1 MMLRR
6 FRPLLRTSRSAGHS
20 SAARRGLLIRTTRAF
35 AAGCAWLVAA
45 GCSNADGPSAGT
57 PPRSQPVQFALS
69 SNVSA
74 AAGAVIGAVVSYQ
87 PPDGAVVTLARDSIV
102 VGSAETQAPL
112 PLEADVSDCR
122 RDAESVGA
130 TCTIV
135 FTLRLTR
142 DGRLLD
148 ENVQQIPVS
157 ATTQL
162 VNIPDISLFEVAT
175 VTIAPALLT
184 GVEVGDTQTLTATA
198 ADRSGA
204 VVTGRQTTWEV
215 VSGNVTISTTG
226 ALQAVGTGDA
236 RIRASIGGRQRELAF
251 AVGQASVATLQLAPL
266 DTLVPV
272 GGSATYRIVA
282 RSASGEILT
291 GRPVTYS
298 SSNPSVATIAGSV
311 ASALSVGTSTI
322 TARSTEGRGG
332 TTITASTPL
341 RVEAAPPILVDRT
354 TVALDSLAPG
364 TTGTARTVAVSTSVG
379 RTIGAL
385 RATITYVQSVTPW
398 LTATLN
404 ATTTPTS
411 LSLQAAAGQLPAGDY
426 AADVRLTSASE
437 PHQPATVRVTL
448 RVVPA
453 RRVTLTPRVVDLG
466 TFDPTET
473 SGEATFVSLTSSNTF
488 PVAGLSARIEYLT
501 AATGWLTTAL
511 EATTAPPAT
520 RLVLTPRPFGLAL
533 GAHQARVIVS
543 STSLGASPDTAVV
556 SMTVSQSA
564 LGRFAGLIVNPVN
577 GSPLANVSV
586 SIRRASDSS
595 EVALVTSASNGSFT
609 SGPLPAGAYLIVYSA
624 SGFVASTLES
634 QTLVGGVGAPIRTL
648 PTAQMVPVGLG
659 AGTITGFVRDAT
671 TANPVVGAT
680 VELRIGS
687 GNTTGPVLATTT
699 TNSGGGYSFAA
710 QQSRNY
716 TIRGSRQGFV
726 DGSVNVAVYGT
737 TVVAPLTFLSPG
749 TGTIAWR
756 FVLSWGSQPSDLD
769 AYLTGPI
776 ASSAQRFVVYF
787 GTSGSLVASPFAQ
800 LDIDR
805 TTGFGPETITMAQ
818 QITGVYRYYV
828 NNFSQQPSITV
839 SNARVDVYQGNTLFN
854 QFFIPQGSGTYWT
867 VFELSGSTL
876 TPINTIGTSQPSLLS
891 PISGRRSAAADVARE
906 AFSLFPPFP
915 TQQKKPR

>member
-6 FRPLLRTSRSAGHS
+6 FRPLLSTSHAGGHHS
-20 SAARRGLLIRTTRAF
+20 PARRRSQIRMV
-35 AAGCAWLVAA
+35 AAGCAWLAA
-45 GCSNADGPSAGT
+45 VSCSNADGPLANS
-57 PPRSQPVQFALS
+57 PLRPQPVRFALA
-69 SNVSA
+69 SNVAA

-87 PPDGAVVTLARDSIV
+87 RPDGATVTLARDSVV
-102 VGSAETQAPL
+102 VGTAETQPL

-122 RDAESVGA
+122 REAEAVGA

-148 ENVQQIPVS
+148 ESVQQVVVN

-162 VNIPDISLFEVAT
+162 VQIPDISLFEVAT
-175 VTIAPALLT
+175 VTIAPSPLT
-184 GVEVGDTQTLTATA
+184 GVEVGDTQALTATA
-198 ADRSGA
+198 VDRSGA

-215 VSGNVTISTTG
+215 VSGNVTVSTTG
-226 ALQAVGTGDA
+226 ALQAVGAGDA
-236 RIRASIGGRQRELAF
+236 RIRATVGGRQRELTF
-251 AVGQASVATLQLAPL
+251 AVGQASVATLQIAPL

-272 GGSATYRIVA
+272 GGSATYRVVA

-291 GRPVTYS
+291 GRPITYA
-298 SSNPSVATIAGSV
+298 SSNLAVATMAGSV
-311 ASALSVGTSTI
+311 ASALSIGTSTV
-322 TARSTEGRGG
+322 TAQSSGRGG
-332 TTITASTPL
+332 TTITTSTTL
-341 RVEAAPPILVDRT
+341 RVEAAPPILVDRS

-364 TTGTARTVAVSTSVG
+364 TVGSARTVAISTSAG
-379 RTIGAL
+379 RSIAAL
-385 RATITYVQSVTPW
+385 RATVTYVQSVTPW

-411 LSLQAAAGQLPAGDY
+411 LALQAAAGQLPAGDY
-426 AADVRLTSASE
+426 AADVRLSSASD

-466 TFDPTET
+466 IFDPSQT
-473 SGEATFVSLTSSNTF
+473 SGEATLVSVTSSNTF
-488 PVAGLSARIEYLT
+488 PVAGLSARIEYLS
-501 AATGWLTTAL
+501 AATGWLTTAF

-520 RLVLTPRPFGLAL
+520 SLVLTPRPLGVAL

-543 STSLGASPDTAVV
+543 STSLGASPDTAIV
-556 SMTVSQSA
+556 SMTVSQTA
-564 LGRFAGLIVNPVN
+564 FGRFAGQIVNPVN
-577 GSPLANVSV
+577 GNPLANVSV
-586 SIRRASDSS
+586 SIRRASDSA

-624 SGFVASTLES
+624 SGFVASTLER
-634 QTLVGGVGAPIRTL
+634 QTLVGGVGTPIRTL

-659 AGTITGFVRDAT
+659 TGTITGVVRDAT

-699 TNSGGGYSFAA
+699 TNSGGGYSFAS

-726 DGSVNVAVYGT
+726 DGSVNVAVFGT

-776 ASSAQRFVVYF
+776 AASAQRFVVYF
-787 GTSGSLVASPFAQ
+787 GTPGSLVASPFAQ

-818 QITGVYRYYV
+818 QIAGVYRYYV

-867 VFELSGSTL
+867 VFELNGSSL
-876 TPINTIGTSQPSLLS
+876 TPINTIGTSQPSVLS
-891 PISGRRSAAADVARE
+891 PISGRRSAAAEVARE

-915 TQQKKPR
+915 TQQKKPRQP